1 MHKSI
6 FIEKL
11 FEKGKQ
17 AGFEDMEV
25 YTQGT
30 QNLDIMTFKG
40 DITKYA
46 ISEEEGLSYRG
57 LFQGKMGY
65 AYTEK
70 LNDESMDMLINNA
83 KENALILDHDD
94 QEYIHGLGDQY
105 EEVIQYNDSCETIS
119 NEARIELAKQLE
131 EAAYRYDKR
140 VDAVNYCVLNCA
152 KGNVQIVNSKGLDLM
167 DKSNLFIAYV
177 SAVVKEKDDVKT
189 GSYFVATNDY
199 YKLDYEMIAKKAVD
213 KGVSMLGAESIRSG
227 HYPVILKAEA
237 SASILKTY
245 APMFSADNVQK
256 DLSLLKGKL
265 GESVASD
272 CVTISDN
279 PFMEDGVCTSAF
291 DAEGVSTSYKKLVD
305 QGTLTTYLH
314 NLKTSYKDKVP
325 STGNGHR
332 GSYKNAVDI
341 APSNLYIEKGSISYE
356 DMIKDMSN
364 GIIISEVQGLHAGI
378 NTISGDFS
386 LSASGYEVVNGKIH
400 RPINQITM
408 AGNYLQLLSDITQVG
423 NDLEFA
429 LPGAGYIGSPSLHIK
444 NLSISGK

>member
-1 MHKSI
+1 MNKKV

-17 AGFEDMEV
+17 AGFGDMEV
-25 YTQGT
+25 YIQGK

-70 LNDESMDMLINNA
+70 LNDEAIDMLIENA

-94 QEYIHGLGDQY
+94 EEYMHGLGDQY
-105 EEVIQYNDSCETIS
+105 KEVIHYNNSCETIS
-119 NEARIELAKQLE
+119 NEERIDLAKQME
-131 EAAYRYDKR
+131 ETAYRYDKR
-140 VDAVNYCVLNCA
+140 VDAVNYCVLNCV
-152 KGNVQIVNSKGLDLM
+152 KENIQIVNSKGLDLT

-177 SAVVKEKDDVKT
+177 SAVVKEDDDVKT
-189 GSYFVATNDY
+189 GSYFIATNDY
-199 YKLDYEMIAKKAVD
+199 NKLDYEMIAKKAVD
-213 KGVSMLGAESIRSG
+213 KGVSMLRADSIESG
-227 HYPVILKAEA
+227 HYPVILKADA

-245 APMFSADNVQK
+245 APMFSADNVHK

-265 GESVASD
+265 GELVANA
-272 CVTISDN
+272 CVTIIDD
-279 PFMEDGVCTSAF
+279 PFMEDGVCTGAF
-291 DAEGVSTSYKKLVD
+291 DAEGVTTSCKKLVD
-305 QGTLTTYLH
+305 QGILTTYLH
-314 NLKTSYKDKVP
+314 NLKTAHKDGIP
-325 STGNGHR
+325 STGNAHR
-332 GSYKNAVDI
+332 GSYKHSVDI
-341 APSNLYIEKGSISYE
+341 APSNLYVEKGSTSYE
-356 DMIKDMSN
+356 DMIKEMNN

-386 LSASGYEVVNGKIH
+386 ISASGYEVVDGKIH

-408 AGNYLQLLSDITQVG
+408 AGNYLQLLSDIIQVG
-423 NDLEFA
+423 SDLEFA
-429 LPGAGYIGSPSLHIK
+429 LPGASYIGSPSLRIK
-444 NLSISGK
+444 SLSIAGK